1 MHIERWTRGADGHWS
16 RVARNIAGETAL
28 VHVDFVRLLQ
38 SFAAELHQ
46 GVAPVPAWQCAC
58 RKSQLVGAPL
68 PDDRTPEIVGRALNL
83 GDYARMISASSALT
97 EGQAKELLHEVI
109 LAGRNP
115 PRRLAR
121 VLQRAPVGR
130 YVVWA
135 TFDPQWPDEHPYGRM
150 MRTTHFV
157 RTAFGL
163 GHCRPTDILAL
174 IAYRARS
181 RGLELR
187 RPTVAD
193 AESYAGYRPCE
204 RHELHGWTEPLPLN
218 RRRLP
223 RQPEVVHAEVSGE
236 GLVFPVYSTR

>member
-1 MHIERWTRGADGHWS
+1 MHIERWTRGADEHWS

-28 VHVDFVRLLQ
+28 GHVDFVRLLQ
-38 SFAAELHQ
+38 SFAAQLHR
-46 GVAPVPAWQCAC
+46 GVAPVLAWQCAC
-58 RKSQLVGAPL
+58 RKVQLVGAPL
-68 PDDRTPEIVGRALNL
+68 PVDRTPEIVGRALGL

-97 EGQAKELLHEVI
+97 EGQAKDLLRQVM

-135 TFDPQWPDEHPYGRM
+135 TFDPQWPNEHPYGGIA
-150 MRTTHFV
+150 RTTKFV

-163 GHCRPTDILAL
+163 GHCRPTDLLAL

-181 RGLELR
+181 QGLELR

-193 AESYAGYRPCE
+193 AESHAWYRPCE
-204 RHELHGWTEPLPLN
+204 RHDLHGWTEPLPPN
-218 RRRLP
+218 PGRLP
-223 RQPEVVHAEVSGE
+223 RQPEVVHAELSGE
-236 GLVFPVYSTR
+236 GLIFPVYSTC